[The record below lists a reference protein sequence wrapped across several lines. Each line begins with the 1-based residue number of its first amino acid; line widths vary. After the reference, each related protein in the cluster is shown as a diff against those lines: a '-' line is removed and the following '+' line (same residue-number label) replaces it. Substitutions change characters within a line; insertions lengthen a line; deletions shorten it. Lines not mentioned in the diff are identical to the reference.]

1 MNILGTVSGE
11 KQDVARYTIT
21 ATANP
26 EEAGTVSLYPAG
38 EEFDE
43 GTELKLTAK
52 KNFGYEFVN
61 WTDAANNELVR
72 SRLSTSP

>member
-1 MNILGTVSGE
+1 MNIYDNTGKQYGLNNVNILGTVSGE

-52 KNFGYEFVN
+52 KNFG
-61 WTDAANNELVR
+61 
-72 SRLSTSP
+72 